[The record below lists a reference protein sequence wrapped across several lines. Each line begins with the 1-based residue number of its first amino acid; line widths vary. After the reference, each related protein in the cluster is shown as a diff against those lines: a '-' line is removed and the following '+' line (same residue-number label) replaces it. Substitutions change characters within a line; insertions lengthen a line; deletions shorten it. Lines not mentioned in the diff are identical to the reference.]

1 MIGIAVLEPGVRENC
16 IADWLFVESEAK
28 IAADTIA
35 QRQCLSPEETLELL
49 AMENVRVQLNHL
61 KNLR

>member
-49 AMENVRVQLNHL
+49 AMENVRV
-61 KNLR
+61 